1 MPKQWIS
8 KLFLSFIGERLR
20 GAEHRAPAE
29 HQFQEGHWSTFRLP
43 SSRDCSQTPT
53 VLHQSGCRLDAV
65 NEALWLI
72 LWNWARLLW
81 GLSDASWWEQNTS
94 GIHALASRLH
104 ACILCSDL
112 EARNSWLYLE
122 YIIPSSRQIPPEAS
136 LISSWA
142 GPWGHPM
149 WTPLNLRHF

>member
-1 MPKQWIS
+1 MQKQWIS
-8 KLFLSFIGERLR
+8 KLSLSFVGERLS
-20 GAEHRAPAE
+20 GAEHRAPVK

-43 SSRDCSQTPT
+43 SSQDCSQTPT
-53 VLHQSGCRLDAV
+53 VLHQSGCRLNAV

-81 GLSDASWWEQNTS
+81 GLRCFLVGANTS
-94 GIHALASRLH
+94 GSHALASRLH
-104 ACILCSDL
+104 TRILCSDL

-122 YIIPSSRQIPPEAS
+122 YIIPSRQIPPEAS
-136 LISSWA
+136 LIFSWA

-149 WTPLNLRHF
+149 WTSLNLRHF